1 MRIAKDR
8 KTGRSRGFAIV
19 EFTQPGAVEKA
30 VKRSGRMIRGREVT
44 VKPFKN
50 ETDAKEADSDQS
62 FSFTQGDRGQVGNPN
77 FSSLFQTPT
86 PNCAIAAIFFSGAG
100 G

>member
-8 KTGRSRGFAIV
+8 KTGRSRGFAVV

-50 ETDAKEADSDQS
+50 EPDAKDADSDHS
-62 FSFTQGDRGQVGNPN
+62 FSSDPGG
-77 FSSLFQTPT
+77 
-86 PNCAIAAIFFSGAG
+86 SGSG
-100 G
+100 R